1 MEKVLRLY
9 KYIDGINDIAFP
21 NEKEQAII
29 TSFRYDAK
37 RMGAAPTISF
47 SLMHSLCLDSLWDN
61 KVYAS
66 FNGERFYV
74 KQTPTSSYSSSDTRY
89 KHEVEL
95 VSERF
100 ILDNIYFYDVVSS
113 SSQDKPVSN
122 SSKFSFFGNIK
133 EYVSRLNNSLNKSN
147 VGYSI
152 VIDDD
157 ILSDEELMSIES
169 QVTFEDQVITNALQE
184 IYNVYKIP
192 YYFVGKTIHVGY
204 YQDNIDTVFKYGCN
218 NSLISISKTN
228 ANSKIINKITG
239 VGSSDNIPY
248 YYPNVDEKGI
258 TQVLYNGREGIAEI
272 TDLVKYR
279 KVKLADKFVFHET
292 IQSLVPLIDED
303 DYSFGDFRD
312 EGIDG
317 DGKQRVSIDFYYSFT
332 LQQYES
338 VEFSVTTTYEDSLDL
353 RYEIFNPSGQY
364 VGYYKEDKEMKLTG
378 GNYQFVIRWS
388 FLSKE
393 PMIGSDDV
401 IKNFVSQY
409 LNITANIV
417 VDSSNSWTMNDI
429 PVTLSDYGISVNS
442 PSDGD
447 VLTIERL
454 AYIQPQPNLVPPI
467 YRDTE
472 GNERFYE
479 AINGEYKNEQ
489 GYYYKFDN
497 EYTSTNPR
505 EHIENFDDIK
515 PTIKNVKN
523 NRGDYID
530 EFIDF
535 AYDID
540 DNDET
545 DESGKFIHP
554 YFFGKLRKFDGEF
567 GFNLF
572 DHAIDEGEMVVSMT
586 SGTCSSCE
594 FTIGVDEKSQ
604 KNIVQ
609 VDANG
614 NLVRDNNGNVRRTVT
629 PQDRQNDTKNN
640 EVWIALKKDI
650 QTFGV
655 VMPNA
660 GNNYRP
666 NAGDKFVLLHIDLPQ
681 QYIEAAE
688 NALKDKLVKYMYE
701 NNFEKFNFSIAF
713 SRIYFA
719 ENPTILAKLSE
730 NSKIQVEYNKNI
742 YDLYIS
748 SLSYSIANDSALPEV
763 KVELEDAL
771 SISQNQIT
779 QVVESTKREIISS
792 IDKNV
797 FWGDIKGVPTWIT
810 SDKPRYSYSEL
821 SGRGTSDNSND
832 VWVVKKDAQGNSY
845 VYTKLDVVVER
856 GVTMYGTDGS
866 VDVLSIF
873 EGLPIDNNTI
883 YWEETKDEEGNVI
896 ARILKSRGVG
906 EGGITP
912 TLLGDLTNVGSW
924 ANGVASEDRIMVQKK
939 GSSSWESFLLSEI
952 KGSASF
958 ENVKE
963 SGEGNAFTSFTL
975 SEDKKTLTFVKDK
988 TFAEK
993 ATTLLGY
1000 GITDAY
1006 TKTEADNL
1014 LAKKWA
1020 QDDAK
1025 IANWDTAFGW
1035 GDHSKVG
1042 YAKATDVT
1050 EELKKYVTLSGTQ
1063 TISGEKNFT
1072 GGLKVNGKP
1081 LVYDSEGY
1089 WLLDG
1094 DLIVTGGVTMF
1105 ANENGYTPSTI
1116 TDAVSVDNI
1125 TIIRRDGKLMVNPEL
1140 VFGGGGGEIS
1150 TVAWGNVLGKPTWIT
1165 DTKPEYKY
1173 SEIKETPN
1181 LDEYAK
1187 KGTTLSS
1194 YGITDA
1200 KIANGV
1206 ITLGNNTITPLTQ
1219 VLGDARYVT
1228 ALGTSGNDLTWTKNG
1243 VVNNLTVPYAKHSA
1257 HTSYLRNYLG
1267 DYSSITDL
1275 NEPSTFKTSQY
1286 RVVYDFYD
1294 GNTANRP
1301 VTSNNASG
1309 VLTLFKGIHRTGGGQ
1324 YMSQMAFPDKDAV
1337 YFRRASDGVFGDW
1350 KLIAFTDSDITGNA
1364 GTATALKDRRSLWGQ
1379 WFDGKGNVSGDM
1391 TGVGSVTMDGQ
1402 LSLNGI
1408 TIKRSASGVLF
1419 IDGNLVVS
1427 GGVTMYG
1434 TDGTTS
1440 TTIWDN
1446 APIANT
1452 QGKKGVASYDPNFF
1466 AVNNGVVTFVG
1477 QTGGGIESITKQMVI
1492 DALGYTPYSSA
1503 NPNGYITGIN
1513 KSDVTNALGY
1523 TPYDASNPNNYVTS
1537 SGTVANA
1544 TNLTSYKAV
1553 TLTKSDNGG
1562 KPCYLL
1568 IADVTSWYSASA
1580 SSYEWGIAGIMYGWR
1595 GGTLSGTCVQKMI
1608 AMCSYNK
1615 SSYELKSDVITYVKP
1630 RIVSYGGKYYIAL
1643 YMAGSG
1649 RSHYFIGKTSRLLD
1663 TFIEV
1668 ACDSNGNC
1676 DGLVVVFDTEV
1687 MAMGGA
1693 SVGKLT
1699 TKRKIWGQDFDGSS
1713 DVSGAITGATT
1724 GSFSGNVSMASAT
1737 INGGKLTYNSTD
1749 KYWKLEGDLLVTGG
1763 VTMFGSDSSFN
1774 PSTITQA
1781 VNVDG
1786 TTIINDGTKLMLNPN
1801 IELGG
1806 GGVTDYNDLTGKPD
1820 LSVYAL
1826 KTSLSS
1832 YQTKITSTN
1841 KLSYSLIEGT
1851 PTSLKNPNTLSWNG
1865 YSSGSYDGSSK
1876 ETISIPSNTNQLTNG
1891 AGFITSSGSI
1901 TGNAATATT
1910 ATKLS
1915 TTSKTAWG
1923 QIYWTSG
1930 GVPTSI
1936 SGNMSSV
1943 GNIECSSGWSYS
1955 VGTNSKPFLYLYGN
1969 IISGGTSAQLSFMIN
1984 GTTLAQF
1991 DKSANF
1997 DVYGGIS
2004 ASDAF
2009 KVSNESSYD
2018 LSSYI
2023 VQIKAHSSAPGIGFA
2038 GDSYNWYVQVYND
2051 YMYVGRGTANSLR
2064 IDPSGNCLAIGGITM
2079 YSDLRKKTILNHVE
2093 LSLKEVADA
2102 PLIEHYYN
2110 SDEKK
2115 TTHVGSVA
2123 QYWAGLNDWFCK
2135 EDEEGFLTMEIQ
2147 NAALASAI
2155 SVARE
2160 LTRYE
2165 SKTDKQIKKLKKR
2178 IGELEEEI
2186 ENLKKV

>member
-37 RMGAAPTISF
+37 RMGAAPTINF

-61 KVYAS
+61 KVYAL

-122 SSKFSFFGNIK
+122 SSKFSFFGNIE

-157 ILSDEELMSIES
+157 ILSDEALMSIES

-192 YYFVGKTIHVGY
+192 YYFVGKNIHVGY
-204 YQDNIDTVFKYGCN
+204 YQDNIDTVFKYGCK

-258 TQVLYNGREGIAEI
+258 TQVLYNEREGIAEI

-401 IKNFVSQY
+401 IKNLVSQY

-489 GYYYKFDN
+489 GYYYQFDN

-586 SGTCSSCE
+586 SGTCGSCE
-594 FTIGVDEKSQ
+594 FVIGVDEQSQ
-604 KNIVQ
+604 KNKVQ
-609 VDANG
+609 VDSDG
-614 NLVRDNNGNVRRTVT
+614 NLVRDNNGNVRLST

-655 VMPNA
+655 VMPNV

-666 NAGDKFVLLHIDLPQ
+666 KAGDKFVLLHIDLPQ

-845 VYTKLDVVVER
+845 VYTKLYVVVER
-856 GVTMYGTDGS
+856 GVTMYGNDGS
-866 VDVLSIF
+866 VDLPSIYD
-873 EGLPIDNNTI
+873 GLPLDNDTI

-896 ARILKSRGVG
+896 AKVLKSKGTPDEDGGADFSNVMESGVG
-906 EGGITP
+906 
-912 TLLGDLTNVGSW
+912 
-924 ANGVASEDRIMVQKK
+924 
-939 GSSSWESFLLSEI
+939 
-952 KGSASF
+952 
-958 ENVKE
+958 
-963 SGEGNAFTSFTL
+963 NAYTSFTL
-975 SEDKKTLTFVKDK
+975 SEDKKILTFVKGE
-988 TFAEK
+988 TFAKQSDYEALK
-993 ATTLLGY
+993 NKVADFLEGSDTDDIINKWKELEAFLSGMKESDDLATIL
-1000 GITDAY
+1000 A
-1006 TKTEADNL
+1006 TKWTKDE
-1014 LAKKWA
+1014 
-1020 QDDAK
+1020 AK
-1025 IANWDTAFGW
+1025 ISNWDTAFGW
-1035 GDHSKVG
+1035 GDHSKAG
-1042 YAKATDVT
+1042 Y
-1050 EELKKYVTLSGTQ
+1050 LKKEV
-1063 TISGEKNFT
+1063 I
-1072 GGLKVNGKP
+1072 
-1081 LVYDSEGY
+1081 YDESIGCWKLE
-1089 WLLDG
+1089 G
-1094 DLIVTGGVTMF
+1094 DLLVTGGITMY
-1105 ANENGYTPSTI
+1105 ANEGQYTPSTI
-1116 TDAVSVDNI
+1116 TDAVNIDNN
-1125 TIIRRDGKLMVNPEL
+1125 TLIRVNGVIMLNPDIEI
-1140 VFGGGGGEIS
+1140 GGG
-1150 TVAWGNVLGKPTWIT
+1150 T
-1165 DTKPEYKY
+1165 DIDL
-1173 SEIKETPN
+1173 S
-1181 LDEYAK
+1181 EYAK
-1187 KGTTLSS
+1187 KATTLSG

-1200 KIANGV
+1200 YTKTAVDGLLEDKADTATTLAGYGITNAYTKTQVDNLLVDFVTSDDVETLLEDYLPLTGGTITGDLRLRKGSEYTSPYLYFGDSDEVWLKEVTDTHLTIHADGSVIIDADLIVKGGITMYANEGDYTPSTIMDAVSVDGQTIIKRNGV
-1206 ITLGNNTITPLTQ
+1206 LM
-1219 VLGDARYVT
+1219 
-1228 ALGTSGNDLTWTKNG
+1228 
-1243 VVNNLTVPYAKHSA
+1243 
-1257 HTSYLRNYLG
+1257 
-1267 DYSSITDL
+1267 L
-1275 NEPSTFKTSQY
+1275 NPDIE
-1286 RVVYDFYD
+1286 
-1294 GNTANRP
+1294 
-1301 VTSNNASG
+1301 
-1309 VLTLFKGIHRTGGGQ
+1309 IGGG
-1324 YMSQMAFPDKDAV
+1324 
-1337 YFRRASDGVFGDW
+1337 
-1350 KLIAFTDSDITGNA
+1350 
-1364 GTATALKDRRSLWGQ
+1364 
-1379 WFDGKGNVSGDM
+1379 
-1391 TGVGSVTMDGQ
+1391 
-1402 LSLNGI
+1402 
-1408 TIKRSASGVLF
+1408 
-1419 IDGNLVVS
+1419 
-1427 GGVTMYG
+1427 
-1434 TDGTTS
+1434 
-1440 TTIWDN
+1440 
-1446 APIANT
+1446 
-1452 QGKKGVASYDPNFF
+1452 
-1466 AVNNGVVTFVG
+1466 
-1477 QTGGGIESITKQMVI
+1477 GGGIESITKQMVI
-1492 DALGYTPYSSA
+1492 DALGFTPYDEDNPDGFITGITKSMVTTALGYTPYNSTNPSGYITGITKSMVTTA
-1503 NPNGYITGIN
+1503 LGFTPYNATNPNGYIT
-1513 KSDVTNALGY
+1513 
-1523 TPYDASNPNNYVTS
+1523 
-1537 SGTVANA
+1537 
-1544 TNLTSYKAV
+1544 
-1553 TLTKSDNGG
+1553 
-1562 KPCYLL
+1562 
-1568 IADVTSWYSASA
+1568 
-1580 SSYEWGIAGIMYGWR
+1580 
-1595 GGTLSGTCVQKMI
+1595 
-1608 AMCSYNK
+1608 
-1615 SSYELKSDVITYVKP
+1615 
-1630 RIVSYGGKYYIAL
+1630 
-1643 YMAGSG
+1643 
-1649 RSHYFIGKTSRLLD
+1649 
-1663 TFIEV
+1663 
-1668 ACDSNGNC
+1668 
-1676 DGLVVVFDTEV
+1676 
-1687 MAMGGA
+1687 
-1693 SVGKLT
+1693 
-1699 TKRKIWGQDFDGSS
+1699 
-1713 DVSGAITGATT
+1713 
-1724 GSFSGNVSMASAT
+1724 
-1737 INGGKLTYNSTD
+1737 
-1749 KYWKLEGDLLVTGG
+1749 
-1763 VTMFGSDSSFN
+1763 
-1774 PSTITQA
+1774 
-1781 VNVDG
+1781 
-1786 TTIINDGTKLMLNPN
+1786 
-1801 IELGG
+1801 
-1806 GGVTDYNDLTGKPD
+1806 
-1820 LSVYAL
+1820 
-1826 KTSLSS
+1826 
-1832 YQTKITSTN
+1832 
-1841 KLSYSLIEGT
+1841 
-1851 PTSLKNPNTLSWNG
+1851 
-1865 YSSGSYDGSSK
+1865 
-1876 ETISIPSNTNQLTNG
+1876 
-1891 AGFITSSGSI
+1891 SSGSI
-1901 TGNAATATT
+1901 SGNAATATT
-1910 ATKLS
+1910 LK
-1915 TTSKTAWG
+1915 TSRTIWG
-1923 QIYWTSG
+1923 QSFNG
-1930 GVPTSI
+1930 
-1936 SGNMSSV
+1936 SGNVSGNLKLGSSNLMMESDNSY
-1943 GNIECSSGWSYS
+1943 GDSSWAI
-1955 VGTNSKPFLYLYGN
+1955 FAYGPTLQFKYGS
-1969 IISGGTSAQLSFMIN
+1969 SGGTASTMAFQISSTDGQM
-1984 GTTLAQF
+1984 
-1991 DKSANF
+1991 K
-1997 DVYGGIS
+1997 VYGDIIPS
-2004 ASDAF
+2004 
-2009 KVSNESSYD
+2009 SNQLYDLGSSSYQWANVYTD
-2018 LSSYI
+2018 C
-2023 VQIKAHSSAPGIGFA
+2023 VNIKTGGNAYTDADIYFKSGSTTYARIG
-2038 GDSYNWYVQVYND
+2038 SN
-2051 YMYVGRGTANSLR
+2051 T
-2064 IDPSGNCLAIGGITM
+2064 SGNLALYARSSIVIRGGATGSNAPTTGATIDASGNLLMTGGITM

-2178 IGELEEEI
+2178 IGELEKEI
-2186 ENLKKV
+2186 ENLKKM

>member
-37 RMGAAPTISF
+37 RMGAAPTINF

-61 KVYAS
+61 KVYAL

-157 ILSDEELMSIES
+157 ILSDEALMSIES

-192 YYFVGKTIHVGY
+192 YYFVGKNIHVGY
-204 YQDNIDTVFKYGCN
+204 YQDNIDTVFKYGCK

-258 TQVLYNGREGIAEI
+258 TQVLCNGREGIAEI

-312 EGIDG
+312 EGLSD
-317 DGKQRVSIDFYYSFT
+317 DEKQRVSIDFYYTFT
-332 LQQYES
+332 LNQFEN

-364 VGYYKEDKEMKLTG
+364 VGYYKEDKTMQLTG

-409 LNITANIV
+409 LNIKANIV
-417 VDSSNSWTMNDI
+417 VNSSNAWTMNNI

-442 PSDGD
+442 HSDGD
-447 VLTIERL
+447 ELTIERL
-454 AYIQPQPNLVPPI
+454 SYIQPQPNLVPPI

-472 GNERFYE
+472 GGERFYE
-479 AINGEYKNEQ
+479 AINGEYKNEN
-489 GYYYKFDN
+489 GEYYQFDN
-497 EYTSTNPR
+497 EYTTTNPR

-586 SGTCSSCE
+586 SGTCGSCE

-614 NLVRDNNGNVRRTVT
+614 NLVRDNNGNVRRTGT

-845 VYTKLDVVVER
+845 VYTKLYVVVER
-856 GVTMYGTDGS
+856 GVTMYGNDGS
-866 VDVLSIF
+866 VDLPSIYD
-873 EGLPIDNNTI
+873 GLPLDNDTI

-896 ARILKSRGVG
+896 ARVLKSKGTTDEDGGADFSNVMESGVG
-906 EGGITP
+906 
-912 TLLGDLTNVGSW
+912 
-924 ANGVASEDRIMVQKK
+924 
-939 GSSSWESFLLSEI
+939 
-952 KGSASF
+952 
-958 ENVKE
+958 
-963 SGEGNAFTSFTL
+963 NAYTSFTL
-975 SEDKKTLTFVKDK
+975 SEDKKILTFVKGE
-988 TFAEK
+988 TFAKQSDYEALK
-993 ATTLLGY
+993 NKVTDFWEGSDTDNIINKWLELEAFLSGMKESDDLATILS
-1000 GITDAY
+1000 
-1006 TKTEADNL
+1006 TKWT
-1014 LAKKWA
+1014 K
-1020 QDDAK
+1020 DDAK
-1025 IANWDTAFGW
+1025 IANWDDAFGW
-1035 GDHSKVG
+1035 GDHSKAG
-1042 YAKATDVT
+1042 Y
-1050 EELKKYVTLSGTQ
+1050 LKK
-1063 TISGEKNFT
+1063 E
-1072 GGLKVNGKP
+1072 
-1081 LVYDSEGY
+1081 
-1089 WLLDG
+1089 
-1094 DLIVTGGVTMF
+1094 
-1105 ANENGYTPSTI
+1105 
-1116 TDAVSVDNI
+1116 
-1125 TIIRRDGKLMVNPEL
+1125 
-1140 VFGGGGGEIS
+1140 
-1150 TVAWGNVLGKPTWIT
+1150 
-1165 DTKPEYKY
+1165 
-1173 SEIKETPN
+1173 
-1181 LDEYAK
+1181 
-1187 KGTTLSS
+1187 
-1194 YGITDA
+1194 
-1200 KIANGV
+1200 V
-1206 ITLGNNTITPLTQ
+1206 IYN
-1219 VLGDARYVT
+1219 
-1228 ALGTSGNDLTWTKNG
+1228 
-1243 VVNNLTVPYAKHSA
+1243 
-1257 HTSYLRNYLG
+1257 
-1267 DYSSITDL
+1267 
-1275 NEPSTFKTSQY
+1275 
-1286 RVVYDFYD
+1286 
-1294 GNTANRP
+1294 
-1301 VTSNNASG
+1301 
-1309 VLTLFKGIHRTGGGQ
+1309 
-1324 YMSQMAFPDKDAV
+1324 
-1337 YFRRASDGVFGDW
+1337 
-1350 KLIAFTDSDITGNA
+1350 
-1364 GTATALKDRRSLWGQ
+1364 
-1379 WFDGKGNVSGDM
+1379 
-1391 TGVGSVTMDGQ
+1391 
-1402 LSLNGI
+1402 
-1408 TIKRSASGVLF
+1408 
-1419 IDGNLVVS
+1419 
-1427 GGVTMYG
+1427 
-1434 TDGTTS
+1434 
-1440 TTIWDN
+1440 
-1446 APIANT
+1446 
-1452 QGKKGVASYDPNFF
+1452 
-1466 AVNNGVVTFVG
+1466 
-1477 QTGGGIESITKQMVI
+1477 ESI
-1492 DALGYTPYSSA
+1492 G
-1503 NPNGYITGIN
+1503 
-1513 KSDVTNALGY
+1513 
-1523 TPYDASNPNNYVTS
+1523 
-1537 SGTVANA
+1537 
-1544 TNLTSYKAV
+1544 
-1553 TLTKSDNGG
+1553 
-1562 KPCYLL
+1562 C
-1568 IADVTSWYSASA
+1568 
-1580 SSYEWGIAGIMYGWR
+1580 
-1595 GGTLSGTCVQKMI
+1595 
-1608 AMCSYNK
+1608 
-1615 SSYELKSDVITYVKP
+1615 
-1630 RIVSYGGKYYIAL
+1630 
-1643 YMAGSG
+1643 
-1649 RSHYFIGKTSRLLD
+1649 
-1663 TFIEV
+1663 
-1668 ACDSNGNC
+1668 
-1676 DGLVVVFDTEV
+1676 
-1687 MAMGGA
+1687 
-1693 SVGKLT
+1693 
-1699 TKRKIWGQDFDGSS
+1699 
-1713 DVSGAITGATT
+1713 
-1724 GSFSGNVSMASAT
+1724 
-1737 INGGKLTYNSTD
+1737 
-1749 KYWKLEGDLLVTGG
+1749 WKLEGDLLVTGG
-1763 VTMFGSDSSFN
+1763 ITMYANEGQYT
-1774 PSTITQA
+1774 PSTITDA
-1781 VNVDG
+1781 VNIDNDTLIRVNGVIMLNPDIEIGGGTDIDLSEYAKKATTLSGYGITDAYTKNAVDGLLEDKADTATTLAGYGITNAYTKTQVDNLLGDFVTSDDVETLLDDYLPLTGGTITGDLRLRKGSEYTSPYLYFGDSDEVWMKEAADKHLTIHADGSIKIDSPNTIIDGIEIKKSASGVLFIDANLVVSGGITMYGTDG
-1786 TTIINDGTKLMLNPN
+1786 TTANTIWDDAPIASTSVKGIASFDSNFFAVNNGKVTF
-1801 IELGG
+1801 IGSTGG
-1806 GGVTDYNDLTGKPD
+1806 GTADSVAWEDITGKP
-1820 LSVYAL
+1820 SWIG
-1826 KTSLSS
+1826 SS
-1832 YQTKITSTN
+1832 KP
-1841 KLSYSLIEGT
+1841 SYSYSEITGT
-1851 PTSLKNPNTLSWNG
+1851 PTSLKNPNSLSWSG
-1865 YSSGSYDGSSK
+1865 YSSGSYDGSSAK
-1876 ETISIPSNTNQLTNG
+1876 SITIPNNTNQLTNG
-1891 AGFITSSGSI
+1891 AGFITGITKSMVTTALGFTPYNATNPNGYITSSGSI

-1910 ATKLS
+1910 LK
-1915 TTSKTAWG
+1915 TSRTIWG
-1923 QIYWTSG
+1923 QSFNG
-1930 GVPTSI
+1930 
-1936 SGNMSSV
+1936 SGNVSGNLKLGSSNLMMESDNSY
-1943 GNIECSSGWSYS
+1943 GDSSWAI
-1955 VGTNSKPFLYLYGN
+1955 FAYGPTLQFKYGS
-1969 IISGGTSAQLSFMIN
+1969 SGGTASTMAFQISSTDGQM
-1984 GTTLAQF
+1984 
-1991 DKSANF
+1991 K
-1997 DVYGGIS
+1997 VYGDIIPS
-2004 ASDAF
+2004 
-2009 KVSNESSYD
+2009 SNQLYDLGSSSYQWANVYTD
-2018 LSSYI
+2018 CVNIKTGENAYTDADIYFKSGSTTYARIGSNTSGNLALYARTSI
-2023 VQIKAHSSAPGIGFA
+2023 VIRGGATSSSAPTNGVTI
-2038 GDSYNWYVQVYND
+2038 DS
-2051 YMYVGRGTANSLR
+2051 
-2064 IDPSGNCLAIGGITM
+2064 SGNLLTTGGITM

>member
-47 SLMHSLCLDSLWDN
+47 SLMHSSCLDSLWDN
-61 KVYAS
+61 KVYAL

-157 ILSDEELMSIES
+157 ILSDEALMSIES

-192 YYFVGKTIHVGY
+192 YYFVGKNIHVGY
-204 YQDNIDTVFKYGCN
+204 YQDNIDTVFKYGCK

-258 TQVLYNGREGIAEI
+258 TQVLCNGREGKAVII
-272 TDLVKYR
+272 DLAKYR

-292 IQSLVPLIDED
+292 IQSIVSLIDED

-312 EGIDG
+312 EGIDD

-364 VGYYKEDKEMKLTG
+364 VGYYKEDKTMQLTG

-409 LNITANIV
+409 IKVKANIV
-417 VDSSNSWTMNDI
+417 VDSSNAWTKNNI

-467 YRDTE
+467 YRNTE
-472 GNERFYE
+472 GGERFYE
-479 AINGEYKNEQ
+479 AINGKYKNEQ
-489 GYYYKFDN
+489 GDYYQFDN
-497 EYTSTNPR
+497 EYTTTNPR

-515 PTIKNVKN
+515 PTIKNVVN
-523 NRGDYID
+523 DSGDYID

-535 AYDID
+535 AYDLD

-554 YFFGKLRKFDGEF
+554 YFFGKLRRFDGEF

-586 SGTCSSCE
+586 SGTCGSCE
-594 FTIGVDEKSQ
+594 FVIGVDEQSQ

-609 VDANG
+609 VDADG
-614 NLVRDNNGNVRRTVT
+614 NLVRDNNGNVRRTGT

-655 VMPNA
+655 VMPNV

-666 NAGDKFVLLHIDLPQ
+666 KAKDKFVLLHIDLPQ
-681 QYIEAAE
+681 QYVEAAE
-688 NALKDKLVKYMYE
+688 NALKDKLIKYMHE

-742 YDLYIS
+742 YNLYIS

-866 VDVLSIF
+866 VDVPSIF
-873 EGLPIDNNTI
+873 EGLPIDNDTI

-896 ARILKSRGVG
+896 ARVLKSRGVG
-906 EGGITP
+906 EGGVTP
-912 TLLGDLTNVGSW
+912 TMLGDLINVGKW
-924 ANGVASEDRIMVQKK
+924 ANAIATEDRIMVQKK
-939 GSSSWESFLLSEI
+939 DSSSWEALELSKI
-952 KGSASF
+952 GGSASF

-963 SGEGNAFTSFTL
+963 SGKGNAFTSFVL

-988 TFAEK
+988 TFSEK
-993 ATTLLGY
+993 SSTLSGY

-1014 LAKKWA
+1014 LAKKWT
-1020 QDDAK
+1020 QDDNK
-1025 IANWDTAFGW
+1025 ITNWDTAFGW
-1035 GDHSKVG
+1035 GDHSKANYATKSSTLSG
-1042 YAKATDVT
+1042 YGITNAYTKTQVDNLIGDFVTSDDVETLLDDYLPLTGGTITGDLRLRKGSEYTSPYLYFGDSDEVWLKEATDTHLTIHADGGVNIDSPATFIDGIKIEKSADGVLYIDADLVVKGGVT
-1050 EELKKYVTLSGTQ
+1050 MFANEGSYTPSTIMDAVSVDNQTIIKQGGKLMVNPELVFGGGGGEVSTVTWDNVLGKPTWITDTKPVYRYTEISGIPDLSVYATKGTSLSHYGITDAYTKTNVDSLLSAKWTKDGTKISNWDTAYSWGNHAQAGYLKSADFTKDKIKTTLGISDWALASTKPSYTTKEVAEDTNLYFTNARAVSALTETLKGYVTLSGTQ

-1072 GGLKVNGKP
+1072 GGLKVNGSP
-1081 LVYDSEGY
+1081 IVYNATGKY
-1089 WLLDG
+1089 WKFEG
-1094 DLIVTGGVTMF
+1094 DLLVTGGITMF
-1105 ANENGYTPSTI
+1105 GSDSSFSPSTI
-1116 TDAVSVDNI
+1116 TQAVNI
-1125 TIIRRDGKLMVNPEL
+1125 DGSTLVRKNGVIMLNPDIQI
-1140 VFGGGGGEIS
+1140 GGDSDIDLS
-1150 TVAWGNVLGKPTWIT
+1150 
-1165 DTKPEYKY
+1165 
-1173 SEIKETPN
+1173 
-1181 LDEYAK
+1181 EYAK
-1187 KGTTLSS
+1187 KATTLAGYDISDAYTKTEVDNNFVAKTTKDFMKVNGSLTSNVNFNDYYTPGS
-1194 YGITDA
+1194 Y
-1200 KIANGV
+1200 
-1206 ITLGNNTITPLTQ
+1206 NNTT
-1219 VLGDARYVT
+1219 GN
-1228 ALGTSGNDLTWTKNG
+1228 GSGNSN
-1243 VVNNLTVPYAKHSA
+1243 A
-1257 HTSYLRNYLG
+1257 
-1267 DYSSITDL
+1267 
-1275 NEPSTFKTSQY
+1275 PSTY
-1286 RVVYDFYD
+1286 
-1294 GNTANRP
+1294 G
-1301 VTSNNASG
+1301 
-1309 VLTLFKGIHRTGGGQ
+1309 LML
-1324 YMSQMAFPDKDAV
+1324 
-1337 YFRRASDGVFGDW
+1337 VFGD
-1350 KLIAFTDSDITGNA
+1350 KSGFAAQLHVNSGN
-1364 GTATALKDRRSLWGQ
+1364 T
-1379 WFDGKGNVSGDM
+1379 
-1391 TGVGSVTMDGQ
+1391 SVKVRTRYM
-1402 LSLNGI
+1402 
-1408 TIKRSASGVLF
+1408 
-1419 IDGNLVVS
+1419 S
-1427 GGVTMYG
+1427 GGSFSWKTWKELAY
-1434 TDGTTS
+1434 TTS
-1440 TTIWDN
+1440 N
-1446 APIANT
+1446 
-1452 QGKKGVASYDPNFF
+1452 VAS
-1466 AVNNGVVTFVG
+1466 
-1477 QTGGGIESITKQMVI
+1477 STK
-1492 DALGYTPYSSA
+1492 LETP
-1503 NPNGYITGIN
+1503 
-1513 KSDVTNALGY
+1513 
-1523 TPYDASNPNNYVTS
+1523 
-1537 SGTVANA
+1537 
-1544 TNLTSYKAV
+1544 
-1553 TLTKSDNGG
+1553 
-1562 KPCYLL
+1562 
-1568 IADVTSWYSASA
+1568 
-1580 SSYEWGIAGIMYGWR
+1580 
-1595 GGTLSGTCVQKMI
+1595 
-1608 AMCSYNK
+1608 
-1615 SSYELKSDVITYVKP
+1615 
-1630 RIVSYGGKYYIAL
+1630 
-1643 YMAGSG
+1643 
-1649 RSHYFIGKTSRLLD
+1649 
-1663 TFIEV
+1663 
-1668 ACDSNGNC
+1668 
-1676 DGLVVVFDTEV
+1676 
-1687 MAMGGA
+1687 
-1693 SVGKLT
+1693 
-1699 TKRKIWGQDFDGSS
+1699 RKIWGQDFDGTE
-1713 DVSGAITGATT
+1713 DVSGALSGVTSISMNGSINNAITVISEEDGSTIKGAGHRMYFGGTGYANQSYYFRPLYGSSGATT
-1724 GSFSGNVSMASAT
+1724 TALYLQNASASSSPTFTTTHALRSDGSASHTGNLSVGGSVT
-1737 INGGKLTYNSTD
+1737 INGGILTYNSTN

-1763 VTMFGSDSSFN
+1763 VTMFGNDSSFS

-1786 TTIINDGTKLMLNPN
+1786 TTIINDGKKLMLNPD
-1801 IELGG
+1801 IQLGG
-1806 GGVTDYNDLTGKPD
+1806 GGVTDYNDLTNKPD

-1841 KLSYSLIEGT
+1841 KLDYGLISGT
-1851 PTSLKNPNTLSWNG
+1851 PT
-1865 YSSGSYDGSSK
+1865 
-1876 ETISIPSNTNQLTNG
+1876 IPTNTNQLTNG

-1910 ATKLS
+1910 ASKLS
-1915 TTSKTAWG
+1915 TVSKSAWG
-1923 QIYWTSG
+1923 KTYWTSG
-1930 GVPTSI
+1930 GVPTDI
-1936 SGNMSSV
+1936 NGDMSSV
-1943 GNIECSSGWSYS
+1943 GNITSLANGTYDIGSSTNKWKNLWVGNVKYTDNIYLGFSSSYASIRAGGSGSQLIVDSKSVRTNSTASARASLGKGDVPWSGLYLGIDSSAGNNKYGVNFSDANGNTVARLASSGALFGIYAKGELRLRGGCTAGIDAMTASS
-1955 VGTNSKPFLYLYGN
+1955 TGVVIDASGN
-1969 IISGGTSAQLSFMIN
+1969 ILVT
-1984 GTTLAQF
+1984 
-1991 DKSANF
+1991 
-1997 DVYGGIS
+1997 
-2004 ASDAF
+2004 
-2009 KVSNESSYD
+2009 
-2018 LSSYI
+2018 
-2023 VQIKAHSSAPGIGFA
+2023 
-2038 GDSYNWYVQVYND
+2038 
-2051 YMYVGRGTANSLR
+2051 
-2064 IDPSGNCLAIGGITM
+2064 GGITM

-2123 QYWAGLNDWFCK
+2123 QYWARLNDWFCK
-2135 EDEEGFLTMEIQ
+2135 EDGEGFLTMEIQ

>member
-37 RMGAAPTISF
+37 RMGAAPTINF

-61 KVYAS
+61 KVYAL

-147 VGYSI
+147 VGYSV

-204 YQDNIDTVFKYGCN
+204 YQDNIDTVFKYGCK

-364 VGYYKEDKEMKLTG
+364 VGYYKEDKEMQLTG

-489 GYYYKFDN
+489 GYYYQFDN

-554 YFFGKLRKFDGEF
+554 YFFGKLRRFDGEF

-586 SGTCSSCE
+586 SGTCGSCE

-614 NLVRDNNGNVRRTVT
+614 NLVRDNNGNVRRTGT

-771 SISQNQIT
+771 SILQNQIT

-845 VYTKLDVVVER
+845 VYTKLYVVVER
-856 GVTMYGTDGS
+856 GVTMYGNDGS
-866 VDVLSIF
+866 VDLPSIYD
-873 EGLPIDNNTI
+873 GLPLDNDTI

-896 ARILKSRGVG
+896 ARVLKSKGTPDEDGGADFSNVMESGVG
-906 EGGITP
+906 
-912 TLLGDLTNVGSW
+912 
-924 ANGVASEDRIMVQKK
+924 
-939 GSSSWESFLLSEI
+939 
-952 KGSASF
+952 
-958 ENVKE
+958 
-963 SGEGNAFTSFTL
+963 NAYTSFTL
-975 SEDKKTLTFVKDK
+975 SEDKKILTFVKGE
-988 TFAEK
+988 TFAKQSDYEALK
-993 ATTLLGY
+993 NKVTDFWEGSDTDNIINKWLELEAFLSGMKESDDLATILS
-1000 GITDAY
+1000 
-1006 TKTEADNL
+1006 TKWT
-1014 LAKKWA
+1014 K
-1020 QDDAK
+1020 DDAK
-1025 IANWDTAFGW
+1025 IANWDAAFGW
-1035 GDHSKVG
+1035 GDHSKAN
-1042 YAKATDVT
+1042 YATKSS
-1050 EELKKYVTLSGTQ
+1050 TLSGYGITNAYTKTQ
-1063 TISGEKNFT
+1063 VDNLIGDFVTSDDVET
-1072 GGLKVNGKP
+1072 
-1081 LVYDSEGY
+1081 
-1089 WLLDG
+1089 LLDDYLPLKG
-1094 DLIVTGGVTMF
+1094 GTITGDLRLRVGTEYTSPYLYFGDSDEVWLKESTDTHLTIHADGSVIIDADLIVKGGITMY
-1105 ANENGYTPSTI
+1105 ANEGDYTPSTI
-1116 TDAVSVDNI
+1116 MDAVSVDGQ
-1125 TIIRRDGKLMVNPEL
+1125 TIIKRNDVLMLNPDIEI
-1140 VFGGGGGEIS
+1140 GGGGG
-1150 TVAWGNVLGKPTWIT
+1150 
-1165 DTKPEYKY
+1165 
-1173 SEIKETPN
+1173 
-1181 LDEYAK
+1181 
-1187 KGTTLSS
+1187 
-1194 YGITDA
+1194 
-1200 KIANGV
+1200 
-1206 ITLGNNTITPLTQ
+1206 
-1219 VLGDARYVT
+1219 
-1228 ALGTSGNDLTWTKNG
+1228 
-1243 VVNNLTVPYAKHSA
+1243 
-1257 HTSYLRNYLG
+1257 
-1267 DYSSITDL
+1267 
-1275 NEPSTFKTSQY
+1275 
-1286 RVVYDFYD
+1286 
-1294 GNTANRP
+1294 
-1301 VTSNNASG
+1301 
-1309 VLTLFKGIHRTGGGQ
+1309 
-1324 YMSQMAFPDKDAV
+1324 
-1337 YFRRASDGVFGDW
+1337 
-1350 KLIAFTDSDITGNA
+1350 
-1364 GTATALKDRRSLWGQ
+1364 
-1379 WFDGKGNVSGDM
+1379 
-1391 TGVGSVTMDGQ
+1391 
-1402 LSLNGI
+1402 
-1408 TIKRSASGVLF
+1408 
-1419 IDGNLVVS
+1419 ID
-1427 GGVTMYG
+1427 
-1434 TDGTTS
+1434 
-1440 TTIWDN
+1440 
-1446 APIANT
+1446 
-1452 QGKKGVASYDPNFF
+1452 
-1466 AVNNGVVTFVG
+1466 
-1477 QTGGGIESITKQMVI
+1477 SITKEMVI
-1492 DALGYTPYSSA
+1492 DALGFTPYDED
-1503 NPNGYITGIN
+1503 NPDGFITGIT
-1513 KSDVTNALGY
+1513 KSMVTTALGY
-1523 TPYDASNPNNYVTS
+1523 TPYNSTNPSGYITGITKSMVTTAL
-1537 SGTVANA
+1537 GFTPYNA
-1544 TNLTSYKAV
+1544 TN
-1553 TLTKSDNGG
+1553 
-1562 KPCYLL
+1562 P
-1568 IADVTSWYSASA
+1568 
-1580 SSYEWGIAGIMYGWR
+1580 
-1595 GGTLSGTCVQKMI
+1595 
-1608 AMCSYNK
+1608 
-1615 SSYELKSDVITYVKP
+1615 
-1630 RIVSYGGKYYIAL
+1630 
-1643 YMAGSG
+1643 
-1649 RSHYFIGKTSRLLD
+1649 
-1663 TFIEV
+1663 
-1668 ACDSNGNC
+1668 
-1676 DGLVVVFDTEV
+1676 
-1687 MAMGGA
+1687 
-1693 SVGKLT
+1693 
-1699 TKRKIWGQDFDGSS
+1699 
-1713 DVSGAITGATT
+1713 
-1724 GSFSGNVSMASAT
+1724 
-1737 INGGKLTYNSTD
+1737 
-1749 KYWKLEGDLLVTGG
+1749 
-1763 VTMFGSDSSFN
+1763 
-1774 PSTITQA
+1774 
-1781 VNVDG
+1781 
-1786 TTIINDGTKLMLNPN
+1786 
-1801 IELGG
+1801 
-1806 GGVTDYNDLTGKPD
+1806 
-1820 LSVYAL
+1820 
-1826 KTSLSS
+1826 
-1832 YQTKITSTN
+1832 
-1841 KLSYSLIEGT
+1841 
-1851 PTSLKNPNTLSWNG
+1851 NG
-1865 YSSGSYDGSSK
+1865 Y
-1876 ETISIPSNTNQLTNG
+1876 
-1891 AGFITSSGSI
+1891 ITSSGSI

-1910 ATKLS
+1910 ASKLS

-1923 QIYWTSG
+1923 QTYWTSG
-1930 GVPTSI
+1930 GVPTNI
-1936 SGNMSSV
+1936 NGDMSSV
-1943 GNIECSSGWSYS
+1943 GHITLKSHNAYDIGTDSVGVRYIYANWIGGVSGGNFSIGANDSTAITILTDKSVGIGTTSPKSKLHVAGSVQADNTFWLTSKDTGNATLGYAQGGTMILRHTSSGQTLLS
-1955 VGTNSKPFLYLYGN
+1955 G
-1969 IISGGTSAQLSFMIN
+1969 SGGTLYF
-1984 GTTLAQF
+1984 
-1991 DKSANF
+1991 
-1997 DVYGGIS
+1997 
-2004 ASDAF
+2004 
-2009 KVSNESSYD
+2009 
-2018 LSSYI
+2018 
-2023 VQIKAHSSAPGIGFA
+2023 
-2038 GDSYNWYVQVYND
+2038 
-2051 YMYVGRGTANSLR
+2051 R
-2064 IDPSGNCLAIGGITM
+2064 PSGTSSDSGQCTISSSGNLLVSGGVTM

-2123 QYWAGLNDWFCK
+2123 QYWAELNDWFCK

-2165 SKTDKQIKKLKKR
+2165 SKTDKLIKKLKKR

-2186 ENLKKV
+2186 ENLKNK

>member
-37 RMGAAPTISF
+37 RMGAAPTINF

-61 KVYAS
+61 KVYAL

-157 ILSDEELMSIES
+157 ILSDEALMSIES

-192 YYFVGKTIHVGY
+192 YYFVGKNIHVGY
-204 YQDNIDTVFKYGCN
+204 YQDNIDTVFKYGCK

-258 TQVLYNGREGIAEI
+258 TQVLCNGREGIAEI
-272 TDLVKYR
+272 TDLAKYR

-338 VEFSVTTTYEDSLDL
+338 VDFSVTTTYEDSLDL

-364 VGYYKEDKEMKLTG
+364 VAYYKEDKRLNLTG

-409 LNITANIV
+409 LKVKANIV
-417 VDSSNSWTMNDI
+417 VDSSNAWTKNNI

-442 PSDGD
+442 PSNGD

-472 GNERFYE
+472 GDERFYE
-479 AINGEYKNEQ
+479 AINGKYKNEQ
-489 GYYYKFDN
+489 GGYYQFDN
-497 EYTSTNPR
+497 EYTPTNPR

-515 PTIKNVKN
+515 PTIKNIIN
-523 NRGDYID
+523 GSGYYID

-535 AYDID
+535 AYDLD

-554 YFFGKLRKFDGEF
+554 YFFGKLRRFDGEF

-586 SGTCSSCE
+586 SGTCGSCE
-594 FTIGVDEKSQ
+594 FVIGVDEQSQ

-609 VDANG
+609 VDSDG
-614 NLVRDNNGNVRRTVT
+614 NLVRDNNGNVRRTGT

-655 VMPNA
+655 VMPNV

-666 NAGDKFVLLHIDLPQ
+666 KAGDKFVLLHIDLPQ
-681 QYIEAAE
+681 QYVEAAE
-688 NALKDKLVKYMYE
+688 NALKDKLIKYMHE

-719 ENPTILAKLSE
+719 ENQTILAKLSE

-845 VYTKLDVVVER
+845 VYTKLDVIVER
-856 GVTMYGTDGS
+856 GVTMYGTDES
-866 VDVLSIF
+866 VDVPSIF
-873 EGLPIDNNTI
+873 EGIPFDNKTI
-883 YWEETKDEEGNVI
+883 WLNPETKLVEVIGSTEEDE
-896 ARILKSRGVG
+896 
-906 EGGITP
+906 
-912 TLLGDLTNVGSW
+912 
-924 ANGVASEDRIMVQKK
+924 
-939 GSSSWESFLLSEI
+939 
-952 KGSASF
+952 GSADFS
-958 ENVKE
+958 NVKT
-963 SGEGNAFTSFTL
+963 SGEGNAFTSFVL
-975 SEDKKTLTFVKDK
+975 SEDGKELTFVKGE
-988 TFAEK
+988 TFAKQSDFAALNIKVTDFLEGSDTDDIINK
-993 ATTLLGY
+993 WKELEAFLSGMKESDDLATIL
-1000 GITDAY
+1000 A
-1006 TKTEADNL
+1006 TKWT
-1014 LAKKWA
+1014 K
-1020 QDDAK
+1020 DDAK
-1025 IANWDTAFGW
+1025 IANWDAAFGW

-1042 YAKATDVT
+1042 YAKATDVA

-1063 TISGEKNFT
+1063 TITGEKDFT
-1072 GGLKVNGKP
+1072 GGLKVNGQP
-1081 LVYDSEGY
+1081 IVYDARGF
-1089 WLLDG
+1089 WKLDG
-1094 DLIVTGGVTMF
+1094 DLIVTGGITMY
-1105 ANENGYTPSTI
+1105 ANEGQYTSSTI
-1116 TDAVSVDNI
+1116 TDAVNIDND
-1125 TIIRRDGKLMVNPEL
+1125 TLIRVNGVIMLNPDIEI
-1140 VFGGGGGEIS
+1140 GGGSDIDLS
-1150 TVAWGNVLGKPTWIT
+1150 
-1165 DTKPEYKY
+1165 
-1173 SEIKETPN
+1173 
-1181 LDEYAK
+1181 EYAK
-1187 KGTTLSS
+1187 KATTLSG

-1200 KIANGV
+1200 YTKNAVDGLLEDKADTATTLAGYG
-1206 ITLGNNTITPLTQ
+1206 ITNAYTKTQVDNLLGDFVTSDDVETLLEDYLPLTGGTIT
-1219 VLGDARYVT
+1219 GDLRLRKGSEY
-1228 ALGTSGNDLTWTKNG
+1228 TS
-1243 VVNNLTVPYAKHSA
+1243 PYL
-1257 HTSYLRNYLG
+1257 Y
-1267 DYSSITDL
+1267 
-1275 NEPSTFKTSQY
+1275 
-1286 RVVYDFYD
+1286 
-1294 GNTANRP
+1294 
-1301 VTSNNASG
+1301 
-1309 VLTLFKGIHRTGGGQ
+1309 
-1324 YMSQMAFPDKDAV
+1324 
-1337 YFRRASDGVFGDW
+1337 FGD
-1350 KLIAFTDSDITGNA
+1350 SDEVW
-1364 GTATALKDRRSLWGQ
+1364 LKESNDTHLTIHA
-1379 WFDGKGNVSGDM
+1379 D
-1391 TGVGSVTMDGQ
+1391 GSVKIDSPKTVIDG
-1402 LSLNGI
+1402 I
-1408 TIKRSASGVLF
+1408 EIKKSASGVLF
-1419 IDGNLVVS
+1419 IDANLVVS
-1427 GGVTMYG
+1427 GGITMYG
-1434 TDGTTS
+1434 TDGTTAN
-1440 TTIWDN
+1440 TIWDD
-1446 APIANT
+1446 APIAST
-1452 QGKKGVASYDPNFF
+1452 SVKGIASFDSEFF
-1466 AVNNGVVTFVG
+1466 AVNNGKVTFIG
-1477 QTGGGIESITKQMVI
+1477 STGGGGIDSITKQMVI
-1492 DALGYTPYSSA
+1492 DALGYTPYDED
-1503 NPNGYITGIN
+1503 NP
-1513 KSDVTNALGY
+1513 D
-1523 TPYDASNPNNYVTS
+1523 
-1537 SGTVANA
+1537 
-1544 TNLTSYKAV
+1544 
-1553 TLTKSDNGG
+1553 
-1562 KPCYLL
+1562 
-1568 IADVTSWYSASA
+1568 
-1580 SSYEWGIAGIMYGWR
+1580 
-1595 GGTLSGTCVQKMI
+1595 
-1608 AMCSYNK
+1608 
-1615 SSYELKSDVITYVKP
+1615 
-1630 RIVSYGGKYYIAL
+1630 
-1643 YMAGSG
+1643 
-1649 RSHYFIGKTSRLLD
+1649 
-1663 TFIEV
+1663 
-1668 ACDSNGNC
+1668 
-1676 DGLVVVFDTEV
+1676 
-1687 MAMGGA
+1687 
-1693 SVGKLT
+1693 
-1699 TKRKIWGQDFDGSS
+1699 
-1713 DVSGAITGATT
+1713 
-1724 GSFSGNVSMASAT
+1724 
-1737 INGGKLTYNSTD
+1737 
-1749 KYWKLEGDLLVTGG
+1749 
-1763 VTMFGSDSSFN
+1763 
-1774 PSTITQA
+1774 
-1781 VNVDG
+1781 
-1786 TTIINDGTKLMLNPN
+1786 
-1801 IELGG
+1801 
-1806 GGVTDYNDLTGKPD
+1806 
-1820 LSVYAL
+1820 
-1826 KTSLSS
+1826 
-1832 YQTKITSTN
+1832 
-1841 KLSYSLIEGT
+1841 
-1851 PTSLKNPNTLSWNG
+1851 
-1865 YSSGSYDGSSK
+1865 
-1876 ETISIPSNTNQLTNG
+1876 
-1891 AGFITSSGSI
+1891 GFITSSGTANKANSLTTARTISLTGQATGSTTFNGSADKSIAVTIPTRSVRFNGTKYTVLTNSDTTSDMPNIYAADYAGTANQVLVSGGSGNAPSWVNQSSI
-1901 TGNAATATT
+1901 TSGACSGNAATATT
-1910 ATKLS
+1910 LKTSRTIWGQSFNGSGNVSGNLKLGSSNLLMESDNSYGDSLWAIFAYGPTLQFKHGSAGGSASNMGLQISSTNNQVTTYGSILPSTNLSYNLGSASAKWYNICGAYVYGYNALYVGSSDYFLTTFTNGIQIGTYSLFRINQDGTTRLHMNASGNFGIGTTSPQSKLHVVGTVQADTAFQLPTVDNAFTGGNLLWKLS
-1915 TTSKTAWG
+1915 STTYGRLGTN
-1923 QIYWTSG
+1923 TSG
-1930 GVPTSI
+1930 DMGIYARSSVVIRGGATGSNAPTTGATI
-1936 SGNMSSV
+1936 DASGNLLV
-1943 GNIECSSGWSYS
+1943 
-1955 VGTNSKPFLYLYGN
+1955 T
-1969 IISGGTSAQLSFMIN
+1969 
-1984 GTTLAQF
+1984 
-1991 DKSANF
+1991 
-1997 DVYGGIS
+1997 
-2004 ASDAF
+2004 
-2009 KVSNESSYD
+2009 
-2018 LSSYI
+2018 
-2023 VQIKAHSSAPGIGFA
+2023 
-2038 GDSYNWYVQVYND
+2038 
-2051 YMYVGRGTANSLR
+2051 
-2064 IDPSGNCLAIGGITM
+2064 GGITM
-2079 YSDLRKKTILNHVE
+2079 YSDLRKKTILNNVE

-2110 SDEKK
+2110 SDESKR
-2115 TTHVGSVA
+2115 THVGSVA
-2123 QYWAGLNDWFCK
+2123 QYWAELNDWFCK
-2135 EDEEGFLTMEIQ
+2135 EDDEGFLTMEIQ

-2165 SKTDKQIKKLKKR
+2165 SKTDKKIKKLKKR

-2186 ENLKKV
+2186 ENLKKM